1 MKIDPTRL
9 PDNDTTTTVGATL
22 NALGHR
28 LNNVIQGINGGAH
41 LVDMG
46 FERGDV
52 SIAQQGWGIVKRNQ
66 EMLGELIAD
75 LLELGKPILLEPES
89 VPVIEIVD
97 LIKATCET
105 AFAGQARLGFHTDV
119 VSNDQKINADREG
132 VVAIVENFFKL
143 VCFVSEHESSEIAV
157 SVAVSTGQDEPDAL
171 VISFAYIG
179 AVVCRDVAELKHW
192 FNRPVHAKAG
202 GVAFALLN
210 KIAALHGGKLT
221 IAEPSGDEGS
231 RQRIDVTLPLET

>member
-9 PDNDTTTTVGATL
+9 PDKDATTTVGATF

-28 LNNVIQGINGGAH
+28 LNNVIQGINGGTH

-75 LLELGKPILLEPES
+75 LLELGKTILLEPES
-89 VPVIEIVD
+89 VPVIEIVE
-97 LIKATCET
+97 LIKTTCET
-105 AFAGQARLGFHTDV
+105 AFADQARLEFDADV
-119 VSNDQKINADREG
+119 VSSDRKINADREG
-132 VVAIVENFFKL
+132 IVAIVENLSKL
-143 VCFVSEHESSEIAV
+143 ACFVSDDESSVISV

-171 VISFAYIG
+171 VISFAYMG

-192 FNRPVHAKAG
+192 FNRPVHPKAG
-202 GVAFALLN
+202 GVEFALPN

-231 RQRIDVTLPLET
+231 RQKIDVTLPLET